1 MQLNDAIISRK
12 SIRNFSKIDISFDE
26 LEEILNAGIKAPSAK
41 NRQPWYFYI
50 IKDDKTKQEFI
61 RNVKYGIEQL
71 SHRYKKMNV
80 SRYDI
85 TSALKS
91 FEIANQAAAIILVSY
106 KKKYNNVFDDGV
118 NWNLKAIDI
127 EVADILSIGAAIE
140 NMLLKAT
147 DMGYGTLW
155 VCDIF
160 YAYPQITRFVK
171 ATDPIVSAIY
181 IGKSN
186 ENPINRP
193 RLKIDEISCLLNEE
207 KLYE

>member
-1 MQLNDAIISRK
+1 MQLNDAINSRK
-12 SIRNFSKIDISFDE
+12 SIRNFSKSDIGFNE

-50 IKDDKTKQEFI
+50 IKNDKTKKEFI
-61 RNVKYGIEQL
+61 RKAKCGIEQL
-71 SHRYKKMNV
+71 SQKYKKMNI

-91 FEIANQAAAIILVSY
+91 FEIANHAAAIILVSY

-118 NWNLKAIDI
+118 DWNLQAIDI

-160 YAYPQITRFVK
+160 YAYPLITKFIK
-171 ATDPIVSAIY
+171 TTDPIVSAIF

-186 ENPINRP
+186 EKPISRS
-193 RLKIDEISCLLNEE
+193 RLKIDEVSCLLNKEN
-207 KLYE
+207 LYE